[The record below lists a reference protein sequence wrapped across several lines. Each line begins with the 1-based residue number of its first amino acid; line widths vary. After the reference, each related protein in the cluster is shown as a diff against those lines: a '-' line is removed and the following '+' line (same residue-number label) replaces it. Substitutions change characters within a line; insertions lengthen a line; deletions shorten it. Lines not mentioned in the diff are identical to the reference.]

1 MEKISQTPSD
11 KLSNQSIV
19 LDLTKN
25 LKLSPQDTSVGNFKD
40 YINNRQVSD
49 RFKTKS
55 NGIESQKTF
64 KPRAEKLN
72 DTEKISDGKTQ
83 KTDTVKNN
91 EKKDLQDVK
100 DAQKTQDVNK
110 SDSKKMNQDDN
121 NKIDTN
127 KIDDKTEVKPQDN
140 KVAEDN
146 TDKEVS
152 QEVAAVLNTV
162 NLIANAQ
169 ENQATLEDVKEEL
182 SNLNKEDI
190 QDITEKLNL
199 SSDVKQALNKL
210 VDLMNKGQV
219 SQDTKLTT
227 VLDQNVLKQFALLQ
241 NDIAKN
247 LDKMD
252 LSSRLIEENL
262 QVLDEPEQ
270 APMDFAKELQSLK
283 NDSMNN
289 NLQNFSN
296 QFDGQNILE
305 EINNLN
311 QTTDIDT
318 VQGNVADI
326 KTFIFGDKAIAQ
338 AKMISPNMTQQIEN
352 FSKVVDEIR
361 VAFFSNKTSLNIKL
375 EPESLGKL
383 SVKINSENGIF
394 NASFFVESEK
404 AKQILENQMITLR
417 QALTDQGITVQDINV
432 QVGQN
437 NEDLSFH
444 KNLMEARNYSGKIGT
459 ISKDEDESFNPYIK
473 DDDSFNDLI

>member
-1 MEKISQTPSD
+1 
-11 KLSNQSIV
+11 
-19 LDLTKN
+19 
-25 LKLSPQDTSVGNFKD
+25 
-40 YINNRQVSD
+40 
-49 RFKTKS
+49 
-55 NGIESQKTF
+55 
-64 KPRAEKLN
+64 
-72 DTEKISDGKTQ
+72 
-83 KTDTVKNN
+83 
-91 EKKDLQDVK
+91 
-100 DAQKTQDVNK
+100 
-110 SDSKKMNQDDN
+110 
-121 NKIDTN
+121 
-127 KIDDKTEVKPQDN
+127 
-140 KVAEDN
+140 
-146 TDKEVS
+146 
-152 QEVAAVLNTV
+152 
-162 NLIANAQ
+162 
-169 ENQATLEDVKEEL
+169 
-182 SNLNKEDI
+182 
-190 QDITEKLNL
+190 
-199 SSDVKQALNKL
+199 
-210 VDLMNKGQV
+210 MNKGQV